1 MIVCGIY
8 YVFWIYLLPKWKGYA
23 IRAEV
28 IDVDGGD
35 ANTHRLVKV
44 PFAELAQ
51 WDAEHD
57 DAGKLKSESSVSE
70 SDGVVV
76 VAESG
81 KV

>member
-8 YVFWIYLLPKWKGYA
+8 YVLWIYVIPKWKGYA

-28 IDVDGGD
+28 LDVDKDG

-44 PFAELAQ
+44 PLAEVER

-57 DAGKLKSESSVSE
+57 DAGKLRTGSATE
-70 SDGVVV
+70 SDG
-76 VAESG
+76 AEAPDRD